1 MIINLL
7 DIAPMTDA
15 QIRALM
21 ERRQREQEAAEQA
34 AQKANQ
40 QTQLSEKELKKAE
53 KAAKKQAKKLE
64 KQAKKLEK
72 QGKKLEKKM
81 EKQGKKLE
89 KQFSA
94 TVQEGTENYGEVQE
108 ASMPMGV
115 IICLCASLVIC
126 LASAW
131 FYRRSLEKC
140 KNEKM

>member
-15 QIRALM
+15 QIRAIR

-34 AQKANQ
+34 AQQANQ

-53 KAAKKQAKKLE
+53 KAAKKLEKQAAKQAKKLE

-72 QGKKLEKKM
+72 
-81 EKQGKKLE
+81 KLE

-94 TVQEGTENYGEVQE
+94 TSVKTVTTIQEGTENYGEVQE

-131 FYRRSLEKC
+131 FYRRSQKR
-140 KNEKM
+140 

>member
-64 KQAKKLEK
+64 KQ
-72 QGKKLEKKM
+72 QKKLEKKM

-131 FYRRSLEKC
+131 FYRRNLEKC